1 MYETFYG
8 LERKPFQLIPDPKF
22 YFGSKQHS
30 RAKAYLEYGVSRNEG
45 FVVITGEIGAG
56 KTTILRTL
64 IDGLHGSNVV
74 TGHLVT
80 TQLDAEDTLRMVGAA
95 FGFKV
100 KDVPK
105 SELLITL
112 EAFLISQTSQGKRCL
127 LIVDEAQNLTM
138 RAVEELRMLSNFQ
151 FGNQALLQSFL
162 IGQPEFREILQ
173 RPEMEQFRQ
182 RVAATCHIGPL
193 DRDETQGYVEHRL
206 KQAGS
211 TDKPSW
217 GEGAFDAIYKA
228 TQGIPRRINS
238 VCDRVLLLG
247 FLAGRTHLTADDI
260 DEVVKELEQENALPA
275 SRLKAAAPASLSA
288 AGPDSRPGD
297 LPLTSALPLDVD
309 LTRLTLDAG
318 TADSVDRQLARL
330 SAEQR
335 LDQLQRLERG
345 LLRLERVS
353 VQTLSLLQKLVAA
366 IKVRGTEPAAPAANG
381 TAGVVATK
389 VADRPLAK
397 PADKLVDKPIDRPG
411 DKPADRVAA
420 KLTADKGPERA
431 RL

>member
-1 MYETFYG
+1 MYEDFYG
-8 LERKPFQLIPDPKF
+8 LTSKPFQLIPDPSF

-64 IDGLHGSNVV
+64 IEGLHGSNVV

-80 TQLDAEDTLRMVGAA
+80 TQLGAEDTLRMVGAA

-127 LIVDEAQNLTM
+127 LIVDEAQNLSM

-193 DRDETQGYVEHRL
+193 DQEETQGYIEHRL
-206 KQAGS
+206 KRAGA
-211 TDKPSW
+211 TDKPTF
-217 GEGAFDAIYKA
+217 GKGAFEAIYKA
-228 TQGIPRRINS
+228 TRGIPRRINS
-238 VCDRVLLLG
+238 VCDRLLLLG
-247 FLAGRTHLTADDI
+247 FLNTRSDLTVDDVN
-260 DEVVKELEQENALPA
+260 EVVAELEQET
-275 SRLKAAAPASLSA
+275 AAPAPKQRA
-288 AGPDSRPGD
+288 DTGAGDAFASHSGPMD
-297 LPLTSALPLDVD
+297 LDVD
-309 LTRLTLDAG
+309 LSKLRIDPG
-318 TADSVDRQLARL
+318 VADGMGKQLARL

-335 LDQLQRLERG
+335 LDQMQRLERS
-345 LLRLERVS
+345 LLRLERLN
-353 VQTLSLLQKLVAA
+353 VQTLSMLQKLVSA
-366 IKVRGTEPAAPAANG
+366 VRQPDAPADA
-381 TAGVVATK
+381 
-389 VADRPLAK
+389 PPPAK
-397 PADKLVDKPIDRPG
+397 SEKSK
-411 DKPADRVAA
+411 K
-420 KLTADKGPERA
+420 
-431 RL
+431 

>member
-1 MYETFYG
+1 MYEAHYG
-8 LERKPFQLIPDPKF
+8 LTSKPFQLIPDPNF

-64 IDGLHGSNVV
+64 IEGLHGSNVV

-80 TQLDAEDTLRMVGAA
+80 TQLGAEDTLRMVGAA

-127 LIVDEAQNLTM
+127 LIVDEAQNLSM

-193 DRDETQGYVEHRL
+193 DQVETQGYIEHRL
-206 KQAGS
+206 KRAGS

-217 GEGAFDAIYKA
+217 GDGAYEAIFKA
-228 TQGIPRRINS
+228 TRGIPRRINS

-247 FLAGRTHLTADDI
+247 FLSGRTHLTSDDVN
-260 DEVVKELEQENALPA
+260 EVVKELEAENAAPVRKEGV
-275 SRLKAAAPASLSA
+275 SAPAPLPTDSLPGELY
-288 AGPDSRPGD
+288 AGSVGG
-297 LPLTSALPLDVD
+297 LPLDLDLSKFKVD
-309 LTRLTLDAG
+309 PA
-318 TADSVDRQLARL
+318 TADSMGKQLSRL

-335 LDQLQRLERG
+335 LDQMQRLERS
-345 LLRLERVS
+345 LLRLERIN
-353 VQTLSLLQKLVAA
+353 VQTLSMMQKLVSAVSQSSA
-366 IKVRGTEPAAPAANG
+366 TAPA
-381 TAGVVATK
+381 
-389 VADRPLAK
+389 
-397 PADKLVDKPIDRPG
+397 PASTPSTESKK
-411 DKPADRVAA
+411 
-420 KLTADKGPERA
+420 T
-431 RL
+431 